1 VSDHILPLACLHS
14 PVFLLNSRMRHFSA
28 ASLSSRHPFSR
39 SYGVI
44 LPSSLAAVLSSTL
57 EYSSR
62 LPVSVCGTGG
72 NTIGDEGF
80 LGSMITQTSPCGSY
94 SGFMIDAVDLPA
106 APHYALEPGN
116 PTPGSDVTSASLLH
130 FITLYRRYRNINLLS
145 IDYAIRPRLR
155 PD

>member
-28 ASLSSRHPFSR
+28 ASLARRHPLSL

-72 NTIGDEGF
+72 CVIGDEGF
-80 LGSMITQTSPCGSY
+80 LGSMFTRTSPCGSY
-94 SGFMIDAVDLPA
+94 SDFMIDRVDLPA
-106 APHYALEPGN
+106 PPHYFLKPGI
-116 PTPGSDVTSASLLH
+116 PSPGSGVTSASLLH
-130 FITLYRRYRNINLLS
+130 FITLHCRYRNINLLS
-145 IDYAIRPRLR
+145 ISYAIRPRLR